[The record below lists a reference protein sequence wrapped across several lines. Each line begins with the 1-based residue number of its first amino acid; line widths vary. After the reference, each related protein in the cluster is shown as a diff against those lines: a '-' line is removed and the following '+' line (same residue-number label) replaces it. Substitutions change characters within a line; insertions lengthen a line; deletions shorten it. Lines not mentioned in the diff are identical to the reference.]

1 MSMDRPVAPV
11 DDDLRSRRDLVV
23 TAGAMALV
31 GLAAASWPLIDSMNP
46 SAELRVPFWIDL
58 SRISVGQRKTV
69 VWRNKPIFIVHR
81 TPEEIAAAR
90 AGDHADMLFLE
101 PDRSRVQRSEWVVV
115 YGICPSDGCP
125 LYGQEPNEM
134 RGHWGGWYC
143 PCPHGPHSYDLS
155 GRLRSRRGN
164 SNLLIPPY
172 RFESDTAISL
182 GTSRLKTNP

>member
-1 MSMDRPVAPV
+1 MALDRAAASV

-46 SAELRVPFWIDL
+46 SAELRVPLWIDL

-81 TPEEIAAAR
+81 TPEEIATAR
-90 AGDHADMLFLE
+90 ADDHAEMLFPE
-101 PDRSRVQRSEWVVV
+101 PDRGRVQRDEWLVV
-115 YGICPSDGCP
+115 YGYCPSDGWP
-125 LYGQEPNEM
+125 LYRQEPNEM
-134 RGHWGGWYC
+134 RGHRGGWYC
-143 PCPHGPHSYDLS
+143 PSPAGPHSYDLS
-155 GRLRSRRGN
+155 GRLRSRWGK

-182 GTSRLKTNP
+182 GTSRLQINP